1 MGKTVKE
8 VLTSLSSKKK
18 KSTGKGG
25 GARKYGRHKTHC
37 AKYRAEGRREKNKA
51 RKQKKIQKLLMKKKI
66 RRQKKG

>member
-51 RKQKKIQKLLMKKKI
+51 
-66 RRQKKG
+66 